1 AEQVLYNKITVIDL
15 LSLQDMSIIQFLI
28 QRKRIELYLALS
40 LYLEAQR
47 SLGIIV
53 TFNCCMRTSYIRVIV
68 LLTSHN
74 QYQLHLIFGS
84 GLCGVYRITITSHNQ
99 YQLHPSWFWTFI
111 NPHI

>member
-1 AEQVLYNKITVIDL
+1 LFFVLITR
-15 LSLQDMSIIQFLI
+15 LQDMSIIQFLI

-47 SLGIIV
+47 SLRIIV

-74 QYQLHLIFGS
+74 QYQLH
-84 GLCGVYRITITSHNQ
+84 
-99 YQLHPSWFWTFI
+99 PSWFWTFI
-111 NPHI
+111 NPHIFCY